1 MAEIKIVVARFGF
14 IYVGYVE
21 RKGDEVRVTQAR
33 AIISWGATKGLEELA
48 DGPTSNTKL
57 SAPCT
62 RDVPYFGVVSTMEV
76 DQAAWAK
83 VLK

>member
-21 RKGDEVRVTQAR
+21 RKGDEVRLTKAR
-33 AIISWGATKGLEELA
+33 TIISWGATKGLEELA

-57 SAPCT
+57 SAPCP
-62 RDVPYFGVVSTMEV
+62 RGVPYFRGVRTLEA
-76 DQAAWAK
+76 DQGGWAK